1 METGNKGSC
10 IIPWFKG
17 GDFDATV
24 GVFFDGFTKILV
36 GVSVMVGVMEIP
48 MDIVYGKIVSAIG
61 LTAFLLLAFSTFYA
75 RYLGG
80 KANNPNMT
88 ALPAGLSGTFF
99 VWLSAI
105 LLPVYFSS
113 QNPIFTWKVGVFA
126 NLLYS
131 LFIFLSSFVI
141 KYIMRYVPSQA
152 LLGSL
157 VGGSIAW
164 LLISSLGE
172 GYAKPI
178 IMIPTL
184 FTILTFY
191 FGKIKIK
198 KLSPVFVA
206 VGIGTIIAWVTGVM
220 QLDALTSSFATIGL
234 YIPLPQ
240 LQLFSVEAFNTAL
253 KYFPLIISFAFT
265 DIVATVQSTEQ
276 AAASNQKY
284 DRRICLLSQ
293 SIVSLVGALFGNPFP
308 VTYYWGHPAWV
319 KAKAGASYTMFTGIT
334 YLLLCASGLVAV
346 ATSSIPIAATL
357 VLLIYA
363 AITTGVQ
370 ALEVIEKKYYPAI
383 VVAIAIP
390 IFELI
395 YDKINSAVGAAKNAV
410 GAALKA
416 EGISFAADK
425 VAVSTADLA
434 ASGIPGGYESLSH
447 GSMLIAI
454 LYACILIFII
464 DRKWR
469 AISITFLAASGCAFV
484 GFIHSSSIKLYAA
497 PQYVWLY
504 LAGAAAFFAISL
516 VKSEKKLQLENIKD

>member
-1 METGNKGSC
+1 METDDKGSS
-10 IIPWFKG
+10 IIPWFKS
-17 GDFDATV
+17 GDFDAAI

-36 GVSVMVGVMEIP
+36 GISVMVGVMKIP
-48 MDIVYGKIVSAIG
+48 SNIVYDRIVSAIG
-61 LTAFLLLAFSTFYA
+61 LTVFLLLTFSTFYA
-75 RYLGG
+75 RYIG
-80 KANNPNMT
+80 KKTNNPNVT

-99 VWLSAI
+99 VWISAI

-113 QNPIFTWKVGVFA
+113 GDPIFTWKVGVFA
-126 NLLYS
+126 NLFYS
-131 LFIFLSSFVI
+131 VFIFLSSFVI
-141 KYIMRYVPSQA
+141 KYILKYVPSQA

-172 GYAKPI
+172 GFANPI

-184 FTILTFY
+184 FTVLTFY
-191 FGKIKIK
+191 FGRIKIK

-206 VGIGTIIAWVTGVM
+206 VGIGTLIAWITGVM
-220 QLDALTSSFATIGL
+220 KFDVLKGSFDTIGL
-234 YIPLPQ
+234 YIPFPQ
-240 LQLFSVEAFNTAL
+240 FQLFSVEAFKTAL
-253 KYFPLIISFAFT
+253 RYFPLIISFAFT

-293 SIVSLVGALFGNPFP
+293 SILSLVGALFGNPFP

-319 KAKAGASYTMFTGIT
+319 KAKAGASYTMFAGIT
-334 YLLLCASGLVAV
+334 YLLLCVSGLVAV
-346 ATSSIPIAATL
+346 ATSGIPIAATL
-357 VLLIYA
+357 VLLVFT

-370 ALEVIEKKYYPAI
+370 ALEVVEKKYYPAI
-383 VVAIAIP
+383 IIAIAIP

-395 YDKINSAVGAAKNAV
+395 YDKINSAIGAAKNAFD
-410 GAALKA
+410 AALTA
-416 EGISFAADK
+416 AGIDFAADK
-425 VAVSTADLA
+425 VVVSETDMA
-434 ASGIPGGYESLSH
+434 ASGIPGGFESLSH

-464 DRKWR
+464 DRKWS
-469 AISITFLAASGCAFV
+469 AISITFIVAGCCAFV
-484 GFIHSSSIKLYAA
+484 GIIHSSEIKLYAA

-504 LAGAAAFFAISL
+504 FSGAAVFFVISL
-516 VKSEKKLQLENIKD
+516 LCKNKKNYTLKI